1 MPKKQSNGSEAV
13 KKYSLS
19 DSEKASV
26 KRILTTMGFFN
37 TAVQGLQYS
46 MHIEQAGI
54 EKRVGVSPAPQGFK
68 NETRI
73 DMETMELL
81 VQTVKE

>member
-1 MPKKQSNGSEAV
+1 MPKKQSDGSENV

-26 KRILTTMGFFN
+26 KRILTTIGFFN
-37 TAVQGLQYS
+37 TAIQGLQYS
-46 MHIEQAGI
+46 LQIEQAGI
-54 EKRVGVSPAPQGFK
+54 EKRVDVKEAPKGFK
-68 NETRI
+68 HQARI